1 MDVSHAFNGYLI
13 NSINELQDYMVD
25 DDSDLKREEMMMIV
39 GLQLLDEKIH
49 EIEKNNIQCNWGNIV
64 ELDMML

>member
-49 EIEKNNIQCNWGNIV
+49 EIEKNNIQCN
-64 ELDMML
+64 

>member
-25 DDSDLKREEMMMIV
+25 DDSDLTREEMMMIV

-49 EIEKNNIQCNWGNIV
+49 EIEKNNIQCN
-64 ELDMML
+64 